1 MTTRAGVWLVLSLS
15 VALSVHAAAPLFPRP
30 LHIVRL
36 VEDPIAQTSA
46 TLDEYCAGNRI
57 VTVSGPKVVITDF
70 ETKQLTEIDHAK
82 ATWSVTRFDDIAAAR
97 RSNVRSVQSAP
108 AWKSTPLGLRG
119 TLDRFEFLDSST
131 AGKRRVEVGI
141 DRRVTLSRDAV
152 EALIGAAYPNPH
164 SDENDAILRSAESNG
179 VYGLPSETLITVA
192 AGDLTLTLHSTVVR
206 TGDESVPPDEL
217 VIAPGTTRVDS
228 KLVRAARE
236 LQALDHPAAT
246 H

>member
-57 VTVSGPKVVITDF
+57 VTVSGSKVVITDF
-70 ETKQLTEIDHAK
+70 ETKQLTEIDHAR

-97 RSNVRSVQSAP
+97 RSNARAVQSAP

-119 TLDRFEFLDSST
+119 ALDRFEFAD
-131 AGKRRVEVGI
+131 GKRRVEVGI
-141 DRRVTLSRDAV
+141 DRRVTLSREAV
-152 EALIGAAYPNPH
+152 EALIGASYPNPH
-164 SDENDAILRSAESNG
+164 SDENDAILRSAERNG
-179 VYGLPSETLITVA
+179 VYGLPSDTLITVA
-192 AGDLTLTLHSTVVR
+192 AGDLTLTLHSSIVR
-206 TGDESVPPDEL
+206 TGEESVPPDAL

-236 LQALDHPAAT
+236 LQALDHPAAA